1 MYDFHYNL
9 IKENFDAEL
18 VFTDTNSLTYEI
30 KFLMK
35 SFWNT
40 KISLN
45 LVNINQNF
53 LIQQIKMLLAK
64 WKMNTKEWQTVNLV
78 G

>member
-35 SFWNT
+35 SFWNK

-64 WKMNTKEWQTVNLV
+64 WKMNTKDWQTVNLL

>member
-64 WKMNTKEWQTVNLV
+64 WKMNTKEWQTVNLL

>member
-35 SFWNT
+35 SFWNK

-64 WKMNTKEWQTVNLV
+64 WKMNTKEWQTVNLL

>member
-35 SFWNT
+35 SFWNK

-64 WKMNTKEWQTVNLV
+64 WKMNTKEWQTVNLLD
-78 G
+78 

>member
-64 WKMNTKEWQTVNLV
+64 WKMNLV
-78 G
+78 GLL